1 MINFDLNKYPD
12 NLVPIP
18 LCREL
23 LDIGFKEP
31 CIFHVH
37 KNDKLPYSVKDL
49 SFELQEESYEGFS
62 SSSYLNLD
70 KNCYRYENVFSVPDW
85 HTALSWFRKHN
96 IWGNVI
102 PDSFAA
108 VECDCEGADDF
119 LTFTI
124 TDWRGE
130 EYSTLGYG
138 YFDNYQSAMCGLL
151 KEMIKIFKENEKSKS
166 L

>member
-1 MINFDLNKYPD
+1 MEIQ
-12 NLVPIP
+12 I
-18 LCREL
+18 
-23 LDIGFKEP
+23 I
-31 CIFHVH
+31 
-37 KNDKLPYSVKDL
+37 
-49 SFELQEESYEGFS
+49 
-62 SSSYLNLD
+62 
-70 KNCYRYENVFSVPDW
+70 FSVPDW

-102 PDSFAA
+102 PDSLAA
-108 VECDCEGADDF
+108 VECDYEGADDY

-124 TDWRGE
+124 TDWLGE

-138 YFDNYQSAMCGLL
+138 YFDNYQEALCGLL